1 MMKQSHKFFV
11 GAIKQGVS
19 LFMLIVFALVVG
31 FGAPVVSFAA
41 EEESSSGNEAALGAG
56 SFFLTLVY
64 APVKLAYAI
73 GGGIVG
79 GFAWGL
85 TGGDLEVAHSIWDPS
100 VRGTYVITPEH
111 LKGNEPVRFI
121 GLSAYDE
128 EEAYL
133 TESLD

>member
-64 APVKLAYAI
+64 APVKLA
-73 GGGIVG
+73 
-79 GFAWGL
+79 
-85 TGGDLEVAHSIWDPS
+85 
-100 VRGTYVITPEH
+100 
-111 LKGNEPVRFI
+111 
-121 GLSAYDE
+121 
-128 EEAYL
+128 
-133 TESLD
+133 